1 LDGLAVWVGCLV
13 ERCVCNN
20 GSSSTSSKGR
30 KQIKQDIKNTKKRVL
45 IPRKNE
51 HPPQIAH
58 TVVERWDG
66 NRTGSSLLLRG
77 QTIEEMVAVVVVVV
91 VARRLHAWVQ

>member
-1 LDGLAVWVGCLV
+1 MDWLFGLVVWL
-13 ERCVCNN
+13 
-20 GSSSTSSKGR
+20 KGVYVIMGPAAQAAR
-30 KQIKQDIKNTKKRVL
+30 GENKSNKTLKIQKKRVL